1 MPLLS
6 IIIPCYNCE
15 LFIAKTI
22 NSVINQDFSD
32 WELIIVDDGSKDNS
46 AKIVE
51 AFENTHIKLI
61 KKENGGVISA
71 RKKGLDYISS
81 DSKYLHFLDSDD
93 ILLPNFYSSIFQFWQ
108 NKPTVAA
115 VYVNHTFIDEHDKI
129 LGDANWG
136 FRYMPTRFW
145 FNTISENEPYTSFAS
160 IFFWCKMVEPMVV
173 MKKEAYYA
181 TSGWD
186 DRFGF
191 GRIGEGVILYGEMA
205 LKNKIGYINECLYLY
220 RRHSNQ
226 SSKDA
231 NLNALSIKKTFEIWE
246 EKAKNGLLPME
257 QYKMLISFYNT
268 RLKILQ
274 ELGSLKHRL
283 RYYPIKALAS
293 ILKMVYLYTKSYSLI
308 IFGTKKI
315 EEII

>member
-15 LFIAKTI
+15 PFITKTI
-22 NSVINQDFSD
+22 NSVINQDFTD

-51 AFENTHIKLI
+51 AFENKHIKLI

-71 RKKGLDYISS
+71 RKKGLDYVSS

-93 ILLPNFYSSIFQFWQ
+93 ILLPSFYSSIFQFWQ

-115 VYVNHTFIDEHDKI
+115 VYVNHTFIDEHDKT

-136 FRYMPTRFW
+136 FRYKPTRFW
-145 FNTISENEPYTSFAS
+145 FNYISEKEQYTSFAS

-173 MKKEAYYA
+173 MKREAYYA

-191 GRIGEGVILYGEMA
+191 GRIGEGVVLYGEMA

-231 NLNALSIKKTFEIWE
+231 NLNALSVKKTFEIWE
-246 EKAKNGLLPME
+246 EKAKNGLLPMG

-283 RYYPIKALAS
+283 RYYTIKALTS
-293 ILKMVYLYTKSYSLI
+293 IFNMAYLYIKSYPFI